1 MAEEPQCAACGSADL
16 RPHLRVAGDMGD
28 QGLIP
33 TTDRFGTA
41 LSDIVR
47 CANCGHMQLARM
59 PSDAQLEAAYAD
71 ASSDDYVEEE
81 AGQRE
86 TARRML
92 ARIEAHAPQRG
103 AILDLGCWVG
113 FLLAEARERGWRE
126 QVGIE
131 PSAFASSYARD
142 RLGLDVRTDD
152 LFTAPLP
159 EQHFDAVVLGDV
171 IEHLP
176 RPGDALDRI
185 QSLLAPGGVAWFA
198 LPDAGSRVARTLGAR
213 WWSVI
218 PTHVQYFTRG
228 SIATLLE
235 RHGFTVLETATAPKA
250 FSVEYYLSRIEGYSR
265 PAGRALVRGA
275 RTANVA
281 QRMWAP
287 DFRDRMLV
295 IARGGGQSVSGGAMS
310 QPWPDSTPSD
320 TSAS

>member
-1 MAEEPQCAACGSADL
+1 MAGDDQCAACGASGLVA
-16 RPHLRVAGDMGD
+16 HLRVAGEMGD

-47 CANCGHMQLARM
+47 CTRCGHMQLARM
-59 PSDAQLEAAYAD
+59 PTDAELESAYAD
-71 ASSDDYVEEE
+71 AASSDYVEEE

-92 ARIEAHAPQRG
+92 ARIEAVAPRRG

-113 FLLAEARERGWRE
+113 FLLGEARERGWSE

-131 PSAFASSYARD
+131 PSAFASAYARD

-159 EQHFDAVVLGDV
+159 EHHFDAVVLGDV

-176 RPGDALDRI
+176 RPGEALDRI
-185 QSLLAPGGVAWFA
+185 ASLLAPGGVAWFA

-228 SIATLLE
+228 SIATLLA
-235 RHGFTVLETATAPKA
+235 RHGFEVLETATAPKA
-250 FSVEYYLSRIEGYSR
+250 FSVEYYLSRVEGYSK
-265 PAGRALVRGA
+265 PAGRGLVRGA
-275 RTANVA
+275 RAARVA
-281 QRMWAP
+281 GRMWAP
-287 DFRDRMLV
+287 DFRDRMMV
-295 IARGGGQSVSGGAMS
+295 IARA
-310 QPWPDSTPSD
+310 PR
-320 TSAS
+320 

>member
-1 MAEEPQCAACGSADL
+1 MEQERQCAACGGTDL

-47 CANCGHMQLARM
+47 CAGCGHMQLARM
-59 PSDAQLEAAYAD
+59 PSDAELESAYAD
-71 ASSDDYVEEE
+71 AASDDYVEEE

-92 ARIEAHAPQRG
+92 TRIEAHAPRRE

-131 PSAFASSYARD
+131 PSAFASGYARD

-159 EQHFDAVVLGDV
+159 ERHFDAVVLGDV

-176 RPGDALDRI
+176 RPGEALDRI
-185 QSLLAPGGVAWFA
+185 ERLLAPGGVAWFA
-198 LPDAGSRVARTLGAR
+198 LPDSGSRLARMLGAR

-235 RHGFTVLETATAPKA
+235 HHGFEVLEVATAPKA
-250 FSVEYYLSRIEGYSR
+250 FTVGYYLSRIEGYSK

-275 RTANVA
+275 RAAGVA
-281 QRMWAP
+281 DRMWAP
-287 DFRDRMLV
+287 DFRDRMFV
-295 IARGGGQSVSGGAMS
+295 IARGGGKRG
-310 QPWPDSTPSD
+310 PDS
-320 TSAS
+320 ASR

>member
-1 MAEEPQCAACGSADL
+1 MTTERQCAACGGTDL
-16 RPHLRVAGDMGD
+16 RPHLHVAGDMGT

-47 CANCGHMQLARM
+47 CAGCGHMQLARM
-59 PSDAQLEAAYAD
+59 PSDAELESAYAG
-71 ASSDDYVEEE
+71 AASDDYVDEE

-92 ARIEAHAPQRG
+92 ARIEAHAPRRG

-113 FLLAEARERGWRE
+113 FLLAEARERGWSE

-131 PSAFASSYARD
+131 PSQFASDYARD

-152 LFTAPLP
+152 LLTAPLP

-176 RPGDALDRI
+176 RPGEALDRI
-185 QSLLAPGGVAWFA
+185 AKLLRPGGVAWFA
-198 LPDAGSRVARTLGAR
+198 LPDAGSRVAKTLGAR

-228 SIATLLE
+228 SIGTLLG
-235 RHGFTVLETATAPKA
+235 RHGFDVLEVATAPKA
-250 FSVEYYLSRIEGYSR
+250 FSVEYYLSRIEGYSK

-275 RTANVA
+275 RAAGVA
-281 QRMWAP
+281 ERMWAP
-287 DFRDRMLV
+287 DFRDRMFV
-295 IARGGGQSVSGGAMS
+295 IARGAGQSKPGF
-310 QPWPDSTPSD
+310 
-320 TSAS
+320 ASR

>member
-1 MAEEPQCAACGSADL
+1 MTTERQCAACGGSDL
-16 RPHLRVAGDMGD
+16 RPHLRVAGEMGA

-47 CANCGHMQLARM
+47 CADCGHMQLARM
-59 PSDAQLEAAYAD
+59 PGDAELESAYAG
-71 ASSDDYVEEE
+71 AASDDYVDEE

-92 ARIEAHAPQRG
+92 ARIEAHAPRRG

-113 FLLAEARERGWRE
+113 FLLAEARERGWSE

-131 PSAFASSYARD
+131 PSQFASDYARE

-176 RPGDALDRI
+176 RPGEALDRI
-185 QSLLAPGGVAWFA
+185 AKLLRPGGVAWFA
-198 LPDAGSRVARTLGAR
+198 LPDAGSRVAKTLGAR

-228 SIATLLE
+228 SIGTLLG
-235 RHGFTVLETATAPKA
+235 RHGFDVLEVATAPKA
-250 FSVEYYLSRIEGYSR
+250 FSVEYYLSRIEGYSK

-275 RTANVA
+275 RAAGVA
-281 QRMWAP
+281 ERMWAP
-287 DFRDRMLV
+287 DFRDRMFV
-295 IARGGGQSVSGGAMS
+295 IARGAGQSKPGF
-310 QPWPDSTPSD
+310 
-320 TSAS
+320 ASR

>member
-1 MAEEPQCAACGSADL
+1 MTTERQCAACGGTDL
-16 RPHLRVAGDMGD
+16 RPHLRVAGDMGA

-47 CANCGHMQLARM
+47 CADCGHMQLARM
-59 PSDAQLEAAYAD
+59 PGDAELESAYAG
-71 ASSDDYVEEE
+71 AASDDYVDEE

-92 ARIEAHAPQRG
+92 ARIEAHAPRRG

-113 FLLAEARERGWRE
+113 FLLAEARERGWSE

-131 PSAFASSYARD
+131 PSQFASNYARD
-142 RLGLDVRTDD
+142 RLKLDVRTDD

-176 RPGDALDRI
+176 RPGEALDRI
-185 QSLLAPGGVAWFA
+185 AKLLRPGGVAWFA
-198 LPDAGSRVARTLGAR
+198 LPDAGSRMAKTLGAR

-228 SIATLLE
+228 SIGTLLE
-235 RHGFTVLETATAPKA
+235 RHGFDVLEVATAPKA
-250 FSVEYYLSRIEGYSR
+250 FSVEYYLSRIEGYSK
-265 PAGRALVRGA
+265 PAGRALVRAA
-275 RTANVA
+275 RAAGVA
-281 QRMWAP
+281 ERMWAP
-287 DFRDRMLV
+287 DFRDRMFV
-295 IARGGGQSVSGGAMS
+295 IARGSGQSKPGF
-310 QPWPDSTPSD
+310 
-320 TSAS
+320 ASR

>member
-1 MAEEPQCAACGSADL
+1 MTTERQCAACGGSDL
-16 RPHLRVAGDMGD
+16 RPHLRVAGEMGA

-47 CANCGHMQLARM
+47 CADCGHMQLARM
-59 PSDAQLEAAYAD
+59 PGDAELESAYAG
-71 ASSDDYVEEE
+71 AASDDYVDEE

-92 ARIEAHAPQRG
+92 ARIEAHAPRRG

-113 FLLAEARERGWRE
+113 FLLAEARERGWSE

-131 PSAFASSYARD
+131 PSQFASDYARD
-142 RLGLDVRTDD
+142 RLELDVRTDD

-176 RPGDALDRI
+176 RPGEALDRI
-185 QSLLAPGGVAWFA
+185 ATLLAPGGVAWFA
-198 LPDAGSRVARTLGAR
+198 LPDAGSRVAKTLGAR

-228 SIATLLE
+228 SIGTLLG
-235 RHGFTVLETATAPKA
+235 RHGFDVLEVATAPKA
-250 FSVEYYLSRIEGYSR
+250 FSVEYYLSRIEGYSK

-275 RTANVA
+275 RAAGVA
-281 QRMWAP
+281 ERMWAP
-287 DFRDRMLV
+287 DFRDRMFV
-295 IARGGGQSVSGGAMS
+295 IARGAGQSKPGF
-310 QPWPDSTPSD
+310 
-320 TSAS
+320 ASR